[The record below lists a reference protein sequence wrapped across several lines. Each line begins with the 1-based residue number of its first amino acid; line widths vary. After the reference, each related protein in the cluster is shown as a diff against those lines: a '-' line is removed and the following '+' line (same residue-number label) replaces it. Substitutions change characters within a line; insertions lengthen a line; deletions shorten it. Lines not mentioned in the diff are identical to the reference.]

1 MRYGVLKVSTAD
13 LRRRPSHTSE
23 MVTQGLLG
31 ALVRIIGPAIGD
43 GWLKVTLP
51 DGYVGWTRC
60 YNLAPLQKAQAL
72 AWAREA
78 GTIVLAAT
86 ADVVPSRKANS
97 PRIRDLVL
105 GCRLVSL
112 GRRGEWTRIEL
123 PDGPRGWVR
132 SDALGKAKPPKGGSI
147 VETARL
153 FLGAPYLW
161 GGVSPKGPDCSG
173 MVQTVFS
180 VHGIGLPR
188 DVVKLKLCGEEISR
202 SALRPG
208 DLLFFGASREK
219 LTHVGISTG
228 GAGFIHAGCPVE
240 EASLDPSA
248 PNFQRRRSPQFR
260 LARRI
265 LPRR

>member
-1 MRYGVLKVSTAD
+1 LRYGIIKVSAAD
-13 LRRRPSHTSE
+13 LRLRPSHTSE

-31 ALVRIIGPAIGD
+31 ALVKIAGAAVGD
-43 GWLKVTLP
+43 GWLRVTLP
-51 DGYVGWTRC
+51 DGYAGWTRC
-60 YNLAPLQKAQAL
+60 WNLALLPKAQAL
-72 AWAREA
+72 GWAREA
-78 GTIVLAAT
+78 GATVLAGA
-86 ADVVPSRKANS
+86 ADVLSSRGANAW
-97 PRIRDLVL
+97 RIRDLVL
-105 GCRLVSL
+105 GCRLVAL
-112 GRRGEWTRIEL
+112 RRRGEWTRIEL
-123 PDGPRGWVR
+123 PDGQRGWVQSR
-132 SDALGKAKPPKGGSI
+132 ALGKPKRPEGQGI

-180 VHGIGLPR
+180 VHGVELPR
-188 DVVKLKLCGEEISR
+188 DVSAQRHCGEEIPR
-202 SALRPG
+202 TALCPG
-208 DLLFFGASREK
+208 DLLFFGASRTK
-219 LTHVGISTG
+219 LTHVAISTG

-265 LPRR
+265 LSHR